1 MKTKDNASIKENS
14 ILKDYESKREK
25 VVRGGMRHHSRL
37 GSRRVSRGISEKE
50 GRALYEAEPACV
62 KA

>member
-25 VVRGGMRHHSRL
+25 VVRGGIT
-37 GSRRVSRGISEKE
+37 VDWGIE
-50 GRALYEAEPACV
+50 G
-62 KA
+62 